1 MTEPQTPAELAVS
14 KPDATD
20 CESRRQCCRLHLSVG
35 WWALLLFLTL
45 GFGLEVLHGFRSGW
59 YLNVDVETRRLML
72 RLAHAHGT
80 LLAIV
85 NLAFAGT
92 IRCVPGWHVAS
103 QNIASRCMLASTIL
117 LPAGFTLG
125 GLFLYGADP
134 GLGILLVPAGAVL
147 LFISVFVTAKAVR
160 RCGVELP

>member
-1 MTEPQTPAELAVS
+1 MSETQI
-14 KPDATD
+14 PDDAAKED
-20 CESRRQCCRLHLSVG
+20 GDASAQEARQRCCHLHLSVG
-35 WWALLLFLTL
+35 WWALLLFLAL
-45 GFGLEVLHGFRSGW
+45 GFALEVLHGFRSGW

-85 NLAFAGT
+85 NLCFAGS
-92 IRCVPGWHVAS
+92 IVCVPGWTGAS
-103 QNIASRCMLASTIL
+103 QTTASRCLLASTVM

-134 GLGILLVPAGAVL
+134 GWGILLVPAGAVL
-147 LFISVFVTAKAVR
+147 LFISVLVTAKAVR
-160 RCGVELP
+160 RNGVVLR